1 MYFVGFFGYGVFY
14 RYTNIAFEWGQS
26 IEILTPKIAYP
37 PNSKWEVD
45 ILFYKVTISMDSTK
59 YKPYIRNIIYK
70 LTKLKIDIRLL
81 DFTLWF
87 SRIKHSI
94 AGQS

>member
-1 MYFVGFFGYGVFY
+1 M
-14 RYTNIAFEWGQS
+14 RSIHRNIDSQNS
-26 IEILTPKIAYP
+26 ISTEL
-37 PNSKWEVD
+37 EVRGWYD
-45 ILFYKVTISMDSTK
+45 IYKVTISMDSTK
-59 YKPYIRNIIYK
+59 SKAYIRYIIYK

-94 AGQS
+94 AGQSNLYDA